1 MRSPARAAGWLFGF
15 AILALLAG
23 EILRVYWIMPFPGSQ
38 HGQTLGLAWAMHR
51 SIWAIRLLAG
61 AAALWAAARLFARP
75 GWGARV
81 AAAAGLAA
89 VAGVAYQANGPM
101 SADVMFRQP
110 ETLRFRPARAAGNT
124 PVSGLAPSALV
135 VGIALADAQGR
146 LQARAYPVRFIGYHH
161 QVRDEV
167 AGHPV
172 MVTYCTVCRT
182 ARVFSPIVEGRTER
196 FRLVGMDHFNAMFED
211 ATTGSWWR
219 QATGEAVTG
228 RRKGL
233 RLEEIP
239 SRQMTWAAW
248 AAEHADTD
256 VMDPDPLF
264 AASYARMEGFE
275 EGTNQSTLTGRD
287 LASWGRKSW
296 VVGVLA
302 GGAARAFDW
311 NELVRERI
319 LSDRVG
325 DRVVIVML
333 DADETSFRA
342 FEAPGLDL
350 APSADRARFLD
361 RSTGTAWSSSGIAL
375 DGPRAGERLQP
386 LPAYQEFWHS
396 WQSFHPDTTARGR

>member
-1 MRSPARAAGWLFGF
+1 MRSPARAAGWLFGV
-15 AILALLAG
+15 AILVLLAG
-23 EILRVYWIMPFPGSQ
+23 EVLRVYWIMPFPGSQ

-51 SIWAIRLLAG
+51 SIWAIRWIAG
-61 AAALWAAARLFARP
+61 AAALWAAVRLFSRP
-75 GWGARV
+75 GRAARV
-81 AAAAGLAA
+81 ATVAGLAA
-89 VAGVAYQANGPM
+89 VAGVAYQTNGPM

-110 ETLRFRPARAAGNT
+110 ETLQFSPARPAAGT
-124 PVSGLAPSALV
+124 PASTLAPSALV

-211 ATTGSWWR
+211 ASTGSWWR

-228 RRKGL
+228 RLKGR

-248 AAEHADTD
+248 AAEYPDTE
-256 VMDPDPLF
+256 VMDPDPRF

-275 EGTNQSTLTGRD
+275 EGTNDSRLTGRD
-287 LASWGRKSW
+287 PASWGRKSW

-311 NELVRERI
+311 NELVRERV
-319 LSDRVG
+319 LTDLVG
-325 DRVVIVML
+325 DRPVVVLL
-333 DADETSFRA
+333 DADGASFRV
-342 FEAPGLDL
+342 FEAQGLDL
-350 APSADRARFLD
+350 APSADRTRFLD
-361 RSTGTAWSSSGIAL
+361 RSTGTAWSAAGIAL

-396 WQSFHPDTTARGR
+396 WQSFHPETTARGR